1 VSTEAFEDTP
11 EMQRVEEKIGK
22 GDAWAAIECIFRY
35 LRWKRKSSTPK
46 EWLIFAKHFS
56 KAHFN
61 DFTNRCP
68 ITARCR
74 AKPRGY
80 SGDAVVM
87 DYIYGLESGVAGSQP
102 DEVSTALLRHN
113 TNMPA
118 ARAVRF
124 RRERFARMM
133 DDVCLQRSGNADI
146 LSVASGHFREVAL
159 STKVAKGAFHT
170 VTAFDQDAKSLAV
183 IDRDYKAC
191 GITAIQGKVSDL
203 ISEAVQFDQDFDL
216 ILCGGLYDYLND
228 ATARKLTRSLF
239 LKLKSGGKLQ
249 IANFS
254 PDLPDSGYMEGVM
267 DWWLIY
273 RTEEETV
280 ACIEYVDRN
289 LVESY
294 TTSYDPDRNICFLE
308 VVRK

>member
-1 VSTEAFEDTP
+1 VSTEAFEDAH
-11 EMQRVEEKIGK
+11 EMQRIAKKIHER
-22 GDAWAAIECIFRY
+22 DAWAAIEGIFRY
-35 LRWKRKSSTPK
+35 LRGKRKSSTPK
-46 EWLIFAKHFS
+46 EWLLFAKHFS

-87 DYIYGLESGVAGSQP
+87 DYIYGLGSEVDGPQP
-102 DEVSTALLRHN
+102 DEVSEALLRHN
-113 TNMPA
+113 TDMPA

-124 RRERFARMM
+124 RRKLFAGMM
-133 DDVCLQRSGNADI
+133 DDACLRRGGNADI

-159 STKVAKGAFHT
+159 STEVAKGSFHT
-170 VTAFDQDAKSLAV
+170 VTAFDHDAKSLAV

-191 GITAIQGKVSDL
+191 GITAIQGKVSEL
-203 ISEAVQFDQDFDL
+203 ISETVRFDQDFDL

-228 ATARKLTRSLF
+228 TTARKLTRSLF

-249 IANFS
+249 IANFL
-254 PDLPDSGYMEGVM
+254 PDLPDSGYMEGAM

-280 ACIEYVDRN
+280 ACMENVDRS

-294 TTSYDPDRNICFLE
+294 ATSYDPDRNICFLE
-308 VVRK
+308 VLRK